1 MEQMMEEI
9 KRLYEESIKGDEDSK
24 CKLVERFY
32 PLIISSIKK
41 YYNNYSEFED
51 LVEDGKLIVLE
62 CIKDFDVNRNVN
74 FSGFVKTRLRYFY
87 LNKLNSK
94 KDIISL
100 NQKNEEE
107 TEMIDLLVSKENLEE
122 EVINKDFSKRI
133 QDLFKNLSLK
143 EREVIIEFYYMGLS
157 LEEISKLHNI
167 SYRTVLELK
176 RRAHKKLREQMEG
189 YDDRENAY

>member
-1 MEQMMEEI
+1 MEEI
-9 KRLYEESIKGDEDSK
+9 KRLYEESIKGDDKSK
-24 CKLVERFY
+24 YELVERFY

-62 CIKDFDVNRNVN
+62 CIKDFDVSKNVH
-74 FSGFVKTRLRYFY
+74 FSGFVKSRLRFFY

-100 NQKNEEE
+100 NQKNEED
-107 TEMIDLLVSKENLEE
+107 TEMIDLLESEVDLEE

-143 EREVIIEFYYMGLS
+143 EREVIIEFYYLGLTV
-157 LEEISKLHNI
+157 EEISKLHNI

-189 YDDRENAY
+189 YDDWEDAN

>member
-1 MEQMMEEI
+1 MEEI
-9 KRLYEESIKGDEDSK
+9 KRLYEESIKGDDKSK
-24 CKLVERFY
+24 YELVERFY

-62 CIKDFDVNRNVN
+62 CIKDFDVSKNVH
-74 FSGFVKTRLRYFY
+74 FSGFVKSRLRFFY

-100 NQKNEEE
+100 NQKNEED
-107 TEMIDLLVSKENLEE
+107 TEMIDLLESEVNLEE

-143 EREVIIEFYYMGLS
+143 EREVIIEFYYLGLTV
-157 LEEISKLHNI
+157 EEISKLHNI

-189 YDDRENAY
+189 YDD

>member
-1 MEQMMEEI
+1 
-9 KRLYEESIKGDEDSK
+9 
-24 CKLVERFY
+24 
-32 PLIISSIKK
+32 
-41 YYNNYSEFED
+41 
-51 LVEDGKLIVLE
+51 
-62 CIKDFDVNRNVN
+62 
-74 FSGFVKTRLRYFY
+74 
-87 LNKLNSK
+87 
-94 KDIISL
+94 
-100 NQKNEEE
+100 
-107 TEMIDLLVSKENLEE
+107 MIDLLVSKENLEE
-122 EVINKDFSKRI
+122 EVINNDFSKRI

>member
-1 MEQMMEEI
+1 MEEI
-9 KRLYEESIKGDEDSK
+9 KRLYEESIKGDDKSK
-24 CKLVERFY
+24 YELVERFY

-62 CIKDFDVNRNVN
+62 CIKDFDVSKNVH
-74 FSGFVKTRLRYFY
+74 FSGFVKTRLRFFY

-100 NQKNEEE
+100 NQKNEED
-107 TEMIDLLVSKENLEE
+107 TEMIDLLESEVDLEE

-133 QDLFKNLSLK
+133 QDLFINLSLK
-143 EREVIIEFYYMGLS
+143 EREVIIEFYYLGLTV
-157 LEEISKLHNI
+157 EEISKLHNI

-189 YDDRENAY
+189 YDDWEDAN

>member
-9 KRLYEESIKGDEDSK
+9 KRLYEESIKGDDKSK
-24 CKLVERFY
+24 YELVERFY

-62 CIKDFDVNRNVN
+62 CIKDFDVSKNVH
-74 FSGFVKTRLRYFY
+74 FSGFVKTRLRFFY

-100 NQKNEEE
+100 NQKNEED
-107 TEMIDLLVSKENLEE
+107 TEMIDLLESEVNLEE

-143 EREVIIEFYYMGLS
+143 EREVIIEFYYLGLT

-189 YDDRENAY
+189 YDD

>member
-9 KRLYEESIKGDEDSK
+9 KRLYEESIKGDDKSK
-24 CKLVERFY
+24 YELVERFY

-62 CIKDFDVNRNVN
+62 CIKDFDVSKNVH
-74 FSGFVKTRLRYFY
+74 FSGFVKTRLRFFY

-100 NQKNEEE
+100 NQKNEED
-107 TEMIDLLVSKENLEE
+107 TEMIDLLESEVNLEE

-133 QDLFKNLSLK
+133 QDLFINLSLK
-143 EREVIIEFYYMGLS
+143 EREVIIEFYYLGLTV
-157 LEEISKLHNI
+157 EEISKLHNI

-176 RRAHKKLREQMEG
+176 RRAHKKLREQMER
-189 YDDRENAY
+189 YDD